1 MRGGLAVH
9 PDKRD
14 DGARVRDQSRQ
25 GILTLALSSLNR
37 LFQSRADGQRQSE
50 ASMRAMPVVL
60 VQATAKL
67 LVPLELGC
75 EVIRDTWNA
84 LLLFLT

>member
-1 MRGGLAVH
+1 
-9 PDKRD
+9 
-14 DGARVRDQSRQ
+14 
-25 GILTLALSSLNR
+25 
-37 LFQSRADGQRQSE
+37 
-50 ASMRAMPVVL
+50 MRAMPVVL
-60 VQATAKL
+60 VQARAKL